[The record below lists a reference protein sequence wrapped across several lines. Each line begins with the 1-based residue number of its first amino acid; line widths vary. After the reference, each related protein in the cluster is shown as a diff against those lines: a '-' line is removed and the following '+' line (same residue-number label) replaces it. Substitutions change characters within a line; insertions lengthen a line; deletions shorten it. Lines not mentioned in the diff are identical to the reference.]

1 MHTPLL
7 QHELLCIDVW
17 RRGPPFSYKTF
28 AYMYIL
34 SCGNTE
40 LKTVVL
46 RSFLSFFSFGLV
58 YYSTVS
64 TLNLWSNGEK
74 KSTFLAVK
82 QPGFYLHSAI
92 KAIWHK
98 LLSTMDQMREQIC
111 LKTSPA
117 KSRIFGFQ
125 LNEATWSIWLH
136 TTLPAASA
144 RGWQERSW
152 GQEWGLLLSICQQ
165 PSLIL
170 RALLMGP

>member
-7 QHELLCIDVW
+7 QRQLLCIDVW
-17 RRGPPFSYKTF
+17 RRGPPLSYKMF

-46 RSFLSFFSFGLV
+46 HSFFFFIFSTCLLF
-58 YYSTVS
+58 YSQHTQS
-64 TLNLWSNGEK
+64 LIQWGEK

-125 LNEATWSIWLH
+125 LNEAT
-136 TTLPAASA
+136 
-144 RGWQERSW
+144 
-152 GQEWGLLLSICQQ
+152 
-165 PSLIL
+165 
-170 RALLMGP
+170 